1 MEPRPAHSGGSV
13 SANAGAELA
22 ALISALGTSVFAR
35 RSIMFGKPVAAG
47 VWQTGK
53 SGPTNGGDMS
63 TALAPAR
70 VTMFPAS
77 SVTSAAPPSA
87 AAPAETSSFCDRAN
101 VAMSYSKIG
110 RRKKSAESGIQRV
123 ALSRDPKETTE
134 REILGLF
141 LLFCKTIATLVRC
154 DI

>member
-22 ALISALGTSVFAR
+22 ALISARGTSVFAR

-63 TALAPAR
+63 TAGGPPR
-70 VTMFPAS
+70 GTVVPAS
-77 SVTSAAPPSA
+77 RGTQSAPPNG
-87 AAPAETSSFCDRAN
+87 AAPAGTHSFYRPAN
-101 VAMSYSKIG
+101 G
-110 RRKKSAESGIQRV
+110 
-123 ALSRDPKETTE
+123 P
-134 REILGLF
+134 
-141 LLFCKTIATLVRC
+141 
-154 DI
+154 